1 MFENRR
7 YVIFNVSELPLVDFS
22 KVLEKSSERMIRSLD
37 LTKTIVKWEGETPD
51 FVNNLTTKEGIYTL
65 EEIWQILKSPEWTNP
80 NPIP

>member
-22 KVLEKSSERMIRSLD
+22 KVLEESSARMIRSLD

-65 EEIWQILKSPEWTNP
+65 EEIWEILKDPEWTNP

>member
-22 KVLEKSSERMIRSLD
+22 KVLEESSERMIRSLD

-65 EEIWQILKSPEWTNP
+65 EEIWQILKGPEWTNP
-80 NPIP
+80 NQMP

>member
-22 KVLEKSSERMIRSLD
+22 KVLEDSAERTIRSLD
-37 LTKTIVKWEGETPD
+37 LTKTLVKWDGETPD

-65 EEIWQILKSPEWTNP
+65 EEIWEIIKGPEWTQP
-80 NPIP
+80 NPTP

>member
-22 KVLEKSSERMIRSLD
+22 KVLEESSERMIRSLD

-65 EEIWQILKSPEWTNP
+65 EEIWSILKGPEWTNP
-80 NPIP
+80 NQTP

>member
-22 KVLEKSSERMIRSLD
+22 KVLEESSARMIRSLD

-51 FVNNLTTKEGIYTL
+51 FVNNLTTKEGIYIL
-65 EEIWQILKSPEWTNP
+65 EEIWQILKGPEWTNP
-80 NPIP
+80 NQTP

>member
-22 KVLEKSSERMIRSLD
+22 KVLEESSARMIRSLD

-65 EEIWQILKSPEWTNP
+65 EEI
-80 NPIP
+80 